1 MAGPALGLRG
11 WARWTWRQ
19 LTSMRTALLLLLLL
33 AVAAVPGSIWPQRG
47 VDPAQVTAYLQQNPR
62 LGPWLDRLGMFDVFS
77 SPWFSGIYLLLAVSL
92 IGCVVPRTRQHVAAM
107 RAQPPSA
114 PRRLE
119 RLPAHHSLTLAGDS
133 SSLETGQLRQR
144 AQEVLRRRRY
154 RVAVKDAGA
163 DAGSGFDVSA
173 ETGYLKE
180 TGNVVFHVALLGVI
194 VSVAV
199 GHLWGWRGEV
209 ILPVGEN
216 FTSAAAEY
224 DTLQP
229 GPWVG
234 ENELAPFQ
242 LRLDEMTVSFET
254 EAQGAQFG
262 APREF
267 SAEVTTVPQPGA
279 TPETARLA
287 VNDPLSVDGAS
298 VYLLGNGYAPV
309 VTVRDSSGQV
319 LFSDAVPFLPQD
331 DNYTSTGA
339 VKVAGAK
346 PELGLYGAFLPT
358 ARIDERGPT
367 SDFPDL
373 VDPKLAIGVFEGD
386 LFPGGAAQ
394 SVYVLDTAGM
404 EPVLDS
410 DGDPT
415 RMLLT
420 PGQTATLP
428 QGRGT
433 VTLDGVVRWSGLV
446 VRHDPGRLPVLIS
459 SVTALVGLVLM
470 LGVRRR
476 RVFVRVT
483 GDRGAGTL
491 DGATRHTGVTV
502 QVAALV
508 KDHDPGLQSLVEQLA
523 AEITSADEVRT
534 MDREPAARR
543 EGSG

>member
-1 MAGPALGLRG
+1 
-11 WARWTWRQ
+11 
-19 LTSMRTALLLLLLL
+19 MRTALMLLLLL
-33 AVAAVPGSIWPQRG
+33 AVAAVPGSIWPQRS
-47 VDPAQVTAYLQQNPR
+47 VDPAQVTTYLQQNPR

-77 SPWFSGIYLLLAVSL
+77 SPWFSGIYLLLAISL
-92 IGCVVPRTRQHVAAM
+92 IGCLGPRTRQHVAAM
-107 RAQPPSA
+107 RAQPPPT
-114 PRRLE
+114 PRRLH
-119 RLPAHHSLTLAGDS
+119 RLPAHQRLTVASDVDPA
-133 SSLETGQLRQR
+133 QVQQR
-144 AQEVLRRRRY
+144 AREVLRRRRY
-154 RVAVKDAGA
+154 RVATDDTGA
-163 DAGSGFDVSA
+163 TLDVAA
-173 ETGYLKE
+173 EKGYLKE
-180 TGNVVFHVALLGVI
+180 TGNVVFHFALLGVI

-229 GPWVG
+229 GPWVD
-234 ENELAPFQ
+234 ENDLAAFQ
-242 LRLDEMTVSFET
+242 LRVDEMTVSFET

-267 SAEVTTVPQPGA
+267 SAEVTAASGLDGE
-279 TPETARLA
+279 PEEGRLA
-287 VNDPLSVDGAS
+287 VNDPLSVGGAS

-309 VTVRDSSGQV
+309 VTVRDTAGQV
-319 LFSDAVPFLPQD
+319 VFSDAVPFLPQD

-339 VKVAGAK
+339 VKVAGAE

-410 DGDPT
+410 DGEAS
-415 RMLLT
+415 RLLLD

-428 QGRGT
+428 GDRGT
-433 VTLDGVVRWSGLV
+433 VTLDGVVRWGGLV
-446 VRHDPGRLPVLIS
+446 VRHDPGRLPVLVSAI
-459 SVTALVGLVLM
+459 TALVGLVLM

-476 RVFVRVT
+476 RIFVRI
-483 GDRGAGTL
+483 DRAEAAGPA
-491 DGATRHTGVTV
+491 DDPVRHTGVTV
-502 QVAALV
+502 QVAGLV
-508 KDHDPGLQSLVEQLA
+508 KDHDPGLQSLVEELA
-523 AEITSADEVRT
+523 AQIAPTGDANAA
-534 MDREPAARR
+534 DREPAAQR

>member
-1 MAGPALGLRG
+1 MGLRG
-11 WARWTWRQ
+11 WMRWTWRQ
-19 LTSMRTALLLLLLL
+19 LTSMRTALMLLLLL
-33 AVAAVPGSIWPQRG
+33 AVAAVPGSIWPQRS

-62 LGPWLDRLGMFDVFS
+62 LGPWLERLGMFEVFS

-92 IGCVVPRTRQHVAAM
+92 VGCVVPRTRQHVAAL
-107 RAQPPSA
+107 RARPPST

-119 RLPAHHSLTLAGDS
+119 RLPAYHALTVDTDADPS
-133 SSLETGQLRQR
+133 SVQQR

-154 RVAVKDAGA
+154 RVEAGR
-163 DAGSGFDVSA
+163 SGTALDVSA

-216 FTSAAAEY
+216 FTSAPAEY

-229 GPWVG
+229 GPWVD
-234 ENELAPFQ
+234 ENDLAPFR

-254 EAQGAQFG
+254 QAQGAQFG

-267 SAEVTTVPQPGA
+267 SAEVTTTSGFDGSAQ
-279 TPETARLA
+279 TERLA
-287 VNDPLSVDGAS
+287 VNDPLAVNGAS

-309 VTVRDSSGQV
+309 VTVRDADGQV
-319 LFSDAVPFLPQD
+319 VFSDAVPFLPQD

-339 VKVAGAK
+339 IKVAGAE

-373 VDPKLAIGVFEGD
+373 VDPKLAIGVYEGD
-386 LFPGGAAQ
+386 LFPGGAPQ
-394 SVYVLDTAGM
+394 SVYVLDTAEM
-404 EPVLDS
+404 EPVLER
-410 DGDPT
+410 DGDAS
-415 RMLLT
+415 RLLLA
-420 PGQTATLP
+420 PGQTARLP
-428 QGRGT
+428 GDRGT
-433 VTLDGVVRWSGLV
+433 VTLDGVVRWGGLV
-446 VRHDPGRLPVLIS
+446 VRHDPGRLPVLLS
-459 SVTALVGLVLM
+459 SVVGLAGLVLM

-476 RVFVRVT
+476 RVFVRIIEE
-483 GDRGAGTL
+483 RGPEAT
-491 DGATRHTGVTV
+491 DDATRHTGVTV
-502 QVAALV
+502 QVAGLV
-508 KDHDPGLQSLVEQLA
+508 KDHDPGLSALVRQLA
-523 AEITSADEVRT
+523 EQIAPAGPVRVA
-534 MDREPAARR
+534 DREPAVQR